1 MTTYIQAQF
10 NKVRDLASA
19 KSETIQFTLQ
29 IVCPVGKT
37 NHLTITIGQLN
48 AIQKIGGIMFAKLN
62 QIDDHIIAF
71 LCGAFLGVLCAL
83 FI

>member
-1 MTTYIQAQF
+1 
-10 NKVRDLASA
+10 
-19 KSETIQFTLQ
+19 
-29 IVCPVGKT
+29 
-37 NHLTITIGQLN
+37 
-48 AIQKIGGIMFAKLN
+48 MFAKLN